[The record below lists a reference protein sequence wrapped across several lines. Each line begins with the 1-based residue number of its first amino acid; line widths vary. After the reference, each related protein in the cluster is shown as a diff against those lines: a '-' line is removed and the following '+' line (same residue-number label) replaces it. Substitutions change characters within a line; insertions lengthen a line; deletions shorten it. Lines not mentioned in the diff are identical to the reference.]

1 MIYAGAQKNVGP
13 AGVVIAI
20 IRDDML
26 GHARWAGRAAGGS
39 AARHTGRERPWQQ
52 QRQQQGRQQQ

>member
-20 IRDDML
+20 IREDLL
-26 GHARWAGRAAGGS
+26 GHARWALG
-39 AARHTGRERPWQQ
+39 AARGVVG
-52 QRQQQGRQQQ
+52 QRHAGW